1 MDGQV
6 LAVRRHVPLRPVN
19 ADELLSRLVAR
30 RVAQE
35 VPPGPGASRTVRFGH
50 LEVATAS
57 KAGETFMRA
66 RWRER
71 VGNTELGYLLVSDDS
86 KIDGSVLVL
95 GPREATEPLRSMDC
109 EGLASAIERAA
120 VMPSLEASRHIA
132 TEVVRLA
139 GRGLLVSGLLTR
151 HMLEHRILEDPTFGL
166 FAAEALRHVH
176 WDGDWR
182 SLPSG
187 LGYQIETLE
196 TRGYLLRFDGSPVAV
211 VHPKADPSDFMRL
224 DNAGRPPEGVLAADC
239 RSRGARYGLLVCR
252 NRYRLFDCDPGASTA
267 EWLDL
272 DAQLLGDERR
282 AYLALL
288 APRFLAEGGF
298 TELQDEAQTFGS
310 ALRRRLD
317 RTIRHDALPALAAG
331 LERWVAQTGAD
342 LDDDA
347 FRQELQR
354 AALTLL
360 FRLLFVLYAESSR
373 YLPTDDATYRRHSL
387 AELVA
392 EAQETQ
398 DDVSDASTGLWSS
411 FGTLVRALRTGNP
424 AWGVPA
430 YNGALFSS
438 RDFEGAALLEE
449 IELDDRCFA
458 EVLTA
463 VGIDAE
469 TGRGVD
475 YSSLEIAHIGHIYE
489 TLLSLQLTVADRPLR
504 YDLGQDRYITDADE
518 PEFVSGSL
526 LWQAHE
532 GGRKAGGV
540 YYTPVPLVK
549 HLVRQA
555 VLPTFERHLDEVR
568 LVAKDDPVTAA
579 SQLLDFAVL
588 DPACGSAHF
597 LVEVT
602 DLLAESTVAFL
613 AETPL
618 PKIRESINGLRSQA
632 RAGVEVTDAALLR
645 RLLLKHCVYG
655 TDVSPMGAEIATLS
669 LWLASFV
676 PGLSLAYLGRN
687 VVVGN
692 ALIGVVSIDAVM
704 STVGEGTTL
713 ELLMREA
720 LAAGASAVERVA
732 EIEDRTPSEVE
743 ASRTADLQARHTTE
757 GLRRLFDMWTADGC
771 GLEGARAHVGLYST
785 EILDGVRGHSVGD
798 FSERATTIA
807 TESRFMHWPLEFPQ
821 VFARD
826 TPGFDAIV
834 GNPPWEEVTVE
845 ELAFYGLHLPGLRG
859 LPSRE
864 RQAAIDELIAE
875 RPELAD
881 LLEQEQKR
889 VAVERT
895 ALASGEYVS
904 TGGDPD
910 LYKYFCQRYRSLVRE
925 GGMIGVV
932 LPRSAFVTQG
942 SEEFREWLYTEMTAR
957 RIDTLINRRLWA
969 FETHPQFGV
978 ALVTAQRQRPPD
990 RHRVAMLGIADSS
1003 EAWESQAASAGV
1015 PVAVASLGDGWLTP
1029 RLRSQAEA
1037 DLLAKLR
1044 TGSRFSL
1051 GSGGRWMCFAVR
1063 ELDETNDKSLW
1074 QSGRGGRQLWKGE
1087 SFDQYEPH
1095 GAAVRKC
1102 PASAA
1107 VLKKIHKPRPGSG
1120 SLIAEHVKLPV
1131 RRKAVRSELE
1141 RARVAFRDVSRSD
1154 DSRTARACLV
1164 PPDVL
1169 LTNTAPYLAFPK
1181 GSELA
1186 QAACLGVMN
1195 CLPFDWQARRF
1206 VEIHMNFFL
1215 LETLT
1220 IPDLDDVDYTA
1231 VASAAARLSATDD
1244 RFARFA
1250 NAVGVECGPLAVD
1263 ERESLRIEIDAR
1275 VARAWQLSPD
1285 DLETMFADF
1294 TADAV
1299 TPAYR
1304 EALVG
1309 RLSELG

>member
-30 RVAQE
+30 RAARE

-95 GPREATEPLRSMDC
+95 GPRAATEPLRSMDC

-120 VMPSLEASRHIA
+120 GMPSLEASRHIA

-182 SLPSG
+182 SLPAG

-196 TRGYLLRFDGSPVAV
+196 PRGYLLRFDGSPVAV

-239 RSRGARYGLLVCR
+239 RSRGARYGLLACR

-298 TELQDEAQTFGS
+298 TELQGEAQTFGS

-331 LERWVAQTGAD
+331 LERWVVQTGAD
-342 LDDDA
+342 LDDDE

-504 YDLGQDRYITDADE
+504 YDLGRDRYMAPGNDE
-518 PEFVSGSL
+518 PEIVSGSL
-526 LWQAHE
+526 LWQTHE

-568 LVAKDDPVTAA
+568 LVAKDDPVAAA

-632 RAGVEVTDAALLR
+632 RSGVEVTDAALLR

-692 ALIGVVSIDAVM
+692 ALIGVAAASSVVP
-704 STVGEGTTL
+704 EGTFQEQSLRTAVADAS
-713 ELLMREA
+713 EA
-720 LAAGASAVERVA
+720 AERVA
-732 EIEDRTPSEVE
+732 EIDDRTPSEVE
-743 ASRTADLQARHTTE
+743 ASKAADAETAVATA
-757 GLRRLFDMWTADGC
+757 GMRRLFDLWTAEGF
-771 GLEGARAHVGLYST
+771 GVVGAREAAEVSGPDVIAGSM
-785 EILDGVRGHSVGD
+785 GD
-798 FSERATTIA
+798 DTRYKLEAA
-807 TESRFMHWPLEFPQ
+807 VQLAAEHRFLHWPLEFPQ
-821 VFARD
+821 VFTGDRS
-826 TPGFDAIV
+826 GFDAVV
-834 GNPPWEEVTVE
+834 GNPPWEEVTIE

-859 LPSRE
+859 LASRE
-864 RQAAIDELIAE
+864 RQAAVDEL
-875 RPELAD
+875 LAD
-881 LLEQEQKR
+881 RPGIASMLKEEQER
-889 VAVERT
+889 VGVERA
-895 ALASGEYVS
+895 ALKAGEYVS

-932 LPRSAFVTQG
+932 LPRSAFVNQG
-942 SEEFREWLYTEMTAR
+942 SEPFRNWLYTQISTLR
-957 RIDTLINRRLWA
+957 VDTLLNKRCWMFDSEPRY
-969 FETHPQFGV
+969 GV
-978 ALVTAQRQRPPD
+978 ALVVAERRIPPTG
-990 RHRVAMLGIADSS
+990 HNLALLGTADSS
-1003 EAWESQAASAGV
+1003 EAWETQAGSAGV
-1015 PVAVASLGDGWLTP
+1015 PVSVNALGEGWLTP

-1044 TGSRFSL
+1044 TGSRFPL

-1063 ELDETNDKSLW
+1063 ELDETDDKSLW

-1107 VLKKIHKPRPGSG
+1107 VLKKIRKPRPGSG
-1120 SLIAEHVKLPV
+1120 SLIADHVKLPV

-1164 PPDVL
+1164 PPDAL
-1169 LTNTAPYLAFPK
+1169 LTNTAPYLAFPN

-1220 IPDLDDVDYTA
+1220 IPDLDDVDYPA
-1231 VASAAARLSATDD
+1231 VASAAARLSAMDN
-1244 RFARFA
+1244 RFAQFA
-1250 NAVGVECGPLAVD
+1250 KAVGVECGPLEAD
-1263 ERESLRIEIDAR
+1263 ERERLRIEIDAR
-1275 VARAWQLSPD
+1275 VAHAWQLSPD

-1299 TPAYR
+1299 PPAYR
-1304 EALVG
+1304 DALVA
-1309 RLSELG
+1309 RLFELS

>member
-1 MDGQV
+1 MLGQV
-6 LAVRRHVPLRPVN
+6 LAVRRHVLLRPVN

-30 RVAQE
+30 SVAQE
-35 VPPGPGASRTVRFGH
+35 VPPGPGARRTVRFGH

-71 VGNTELGYLLVSDDS
+71 VGNSELGYLLVSDDLS
-86 KIDGSVLVL
+86 TDGGVLVL
-95 GPREATEPLRSMDC
+95 GPGAATEPLRSMDC

-120 VMPSLEASRHIA
+120 TMPSLEASRHIA

-151 HMLEHRILEDPTFGL
+151 HMLEHRILDDPIFGV
-166 FAAEALRHVH
+166 FAAETLQHVH

-182 SLPSG
+182 SLPAG
-187 LGYQIETLE
+187 LGYEIETLE
-196 TRGYLLRFDGSPVAV
+196 PRGYLLRFDGSPVAV

-224 DNAGRPPEGVLAADC
+224 DDAGRPPEGVLAADC
-239 RSRGARYGLLVCR
+239 RSRGARYGLLAYR
-252 NRYRLFDCDPGASTA
+252 NRYRLFDCDPAASTA

-272 DAQLLGDERR
+272 DAQLLGNERR

-288 APRFLAEGGF
+288 APRYLAGGGF
-298 TELQDEAQTFGS
+298 IDLQVEAQTFGS

-317 RTIRHDALPALAAG
+317 RTIRHHALPALAAG
-331 LERWVAQTGAD
+331 LERWAAQTGED
-342 LDDDA
+342 LDDDE

-373 YLPTDDATYRRHSL
+373 YLPTDDATYNRHSL
-387 AELVA
+387 VELVA
-392 EAQETQ
+392 EAQKTQ
-398 DDVSDASTGLWSS
+398 ENVSDASTGLWSS

-438 RDFEGAALLEE
+438 GDFEGAALLEK

-463 VGIDAE
+463 VGIDVE

-475 YSSLEIAHIGHIYE
+475 FSSLEIAHIGHVYE
-489 TLLSLQLTVADRPLR
+489 TLLSLQLAVADRPLR
-504 YDLGQDRYITDADE
+504 YDLGLDRYIAAAKGE
-518 PEFVSGSL
+518 SEIVPGSL
-526 LWQAHE
+526 LWQTHE

-540 YYTPVPLVK
+540 YYTPVPLVR

-555 VLPTFERHLDEVR
+555 VLPAFESHLDEVR
-568 LVAKDDPVTAA
+568 HIAKDDPVAA
-579 SQLLDFAVL
+579 AARLLDFAVL

-602 DLLAESTVAFL
+602 DLLAESTVTFL

-632 RAGVEVTDAALLR
+632 RAGIEVTDAALLR

-692 ALIGVVSIDAVM
+692 ALIGVASAMGVVS
-704 STVGEGTTL
+704 EGTFQEQSLRTAL
-713 ELLMREA
+713 EEA
-720 LAAGASAVERVA
+720 SRAAERVA
-732 EIEDRTPSEVE
+732 AIDDRTPSEVE
-743 ASRTADLQARHTTE
+743 ASKAADAETAIATA
-757 GLRRLFDMWTADGC
+757 GMRRLFDLWTAGGFDVD
-771 GLEGARAHVGLYST
+771 GAREAVEVSGPDVIAGTMSDDVCNKL
-785 EILDGVRGHSVGD
+785 E
-798 FSERATTIA
+798 AA
-807 TESRFMHWPLEFPQ
+807 TELAAEHRFLHWPLEFPQ
-821 VFARD
+821 VFAGERS
-826 TPGFDAIV
+826 GFDAVV

-864 RQAAIDELIAE
+864 RQIAIDDLLAD
-875 RPELAD
+875 RPELAG
-881 LLEQEQKR
+881 LLEREQER
-889 VAVERT
+889 AAVERT

-910 LYKYFCQRYRSLVRE
+910 LYKYFCQRYRNLVRE

-932 LPRSAFVTQG
+932 LPRSAFVNQG
-942 SEEFREWLYTEMTAR
+942 SEPFRNWLYTQVSALR
-957 RIDTLINRRLWA
+957 VDTLLNKGCWMFDSEPRY
-969 FETHPQFGV
+969 GV
-978 ALVTAQRQRPPD
+978 ALV
-990 RHRVAMLGIADSS
+990 VAERKVPSTSHSLALLGTADSTS
-1003 EAWESQAASAGV
+1003 AWESQSASAGV
-1015 PVAVASLGDGWLTP
+1015 PVSISALGDGYLTP

-1044 TGSRFSL
+1044 TGSRFPL
-1051 GSGGRWMCFAVR
+1051 GSRGRWMCFGVA
-1063 ELDETNDKSLW
+1063 ELHETRDKPFW

-1095 GAAVRKC
+1095 GAAARKC
-1102 PASAA
+1102 PSSAE
-1107 VLKKIHKPRPGSG
+1107 VLKKIRKPLPGSG
-1120 SLIAEHVKLPV
+1120 SLIADHVKLAV
-1131 RRKAVRSELE
+1131 RRRAVRSELE

-1164 PPDVL
+1164 PPQVL
-1169 LTNTAPYLAFPK
+1169 LTNTAPYLAFPN
-1181 GSELA
+1181 GDERA

-1220 IPDLDDVDYTA
+1220 IPDFDEVDYQT
-1231 VASAAARLSATDD
+1231 VAHAAARLSAVDD
-1244 RFARFA
+1244 RFAPFA
-1250 NAVGVECGPLAVD
+1250 EAVGVQWGPLEAY
-1263 ERESLRIEIDAR
+1263 EREHLRIDIDAR
-1275 VARAWQLSPD
+1275 VARAWHLTHD

-1294 TADAV
+1294 TTDAV

-1304 EALVG
+1304 EALTE
-1309 RLSELG
+1309 RLSELS

>member
-6 LAVRRHVPLRPVN
+6 LAVRRHVLLRPVN

-30 RVAQE
+30 NVAQE
-35 VPPGPGASRTVRFGH
+35 VAPGPGASRTVRFGH
-50 LEVATAS
+50 LEVARAS

-71 VGNTELGYLLVSDDS
+71 VGNSELGYLLVIDDS
-86 KIDGSVLVL
+86 KNDGSVLVL
-95 GPREATEPLRSMDC
+95 GPRAPTEPLRSMDC
-109 EGLASAIERAA
+109 EGLAFAIERAA
-120 VMPSLEASRHIA
+120 AMPSLDASRHIA

-151 HMLEHRILEDPTFGL
+151 HMLEHRILDEPTFGL
-166 FAAEALRHVH
+166 FAAEALQHVH

-182 SLPSG
+182 SLPAG
-187 LGYQIETLE
+187 LGYDIETLE
-196 TRGYLLRFDGSPVAV
+196 PRGYLLRFGGSPVAV
-211 VHPKADPSDFMRL
+211 VHPKADSSDFMRL
-224 DNAGRPPEGVLAADC
+224 DDAGRPPEGVLAADC
-239 RSRGARYGLLVCR
+239 RSRGARYGLLACR
-252 NRYRLFDCDPGASTA
+252 NRYRLFDCDSAASTA
-267 EWLDL
+267 DWLDL

-288 APRFLAEGGF
+288 APRYLAEGGF
-298 TELQDEAQTFGS
+298 TELQDEAQAFGS

-317 RTIRHDALPALAAG
+317 RTIRHEALPALAAG
-331 LERWVAQTGAD
+331 LERWAAQHGAD
-342 LDDDA
+342 LDDDQ

-392 EAQETQ
+392 EAQQTQ
-398 DDVSDASTGLWSS
+398 DEVSDASTGLWSS

-438 RDFEGAALLEE
+438 GDFEGAALLED

-463 VGIDAE
+463 VGIDIE

-504 YDLGQDRYITDADE
+504 YDFGQDRYIGSEDE
-518 PEFVSGSL
+518 LEITSGSL
-526 LWQAHE
+526 LWQTHE

-540 YYTPVPLVK
+540 HYTPVPLVK

-555 VLPTFERHLDEVR
+555 VLPAFERHLDEVR
-568 LVAKDDPVTAA
+568 QIAKDDPVAA
-579 SQLLDFAVL
+579 AGRLLDFAVL

-618 PKIRESINGLRSQA
+618 PKIRDSINGLRSQA

-692 ALIGVVSIDAVM
+692 GLIGVASASSVVP
-704 STVGEGTTL
+704 EGTFQEQSLRT
-713 ELLMREA
+713 A
-720 LAAGASAVERVA
+720 LADATAAAERVA
-732 EIEDRTPSEVE
+732 EIDDRTPSEVE
-743 ASRTADLQARHTTE
+743 ASKAADAQTAVATA
-757 GLRRLFDMWTADGC
+757 GMRRLFDLWTAEGF
-771 GLEGARAHVGLYST
+771 EVVGAREAAEVSGADVIADT
-785 EILDGVRGHSVGD
+785 MGDDTRGKL
-798 FSERATTIA
+798 EMATQLA
-807 TESRFMHWPLEFPQ
+807 AEHRFLHWPLEFPQ
-821 VFARD
+821 VFGGERS
-826 TPGFDAIV
+826 GFDAVV

-859 LPSRE
+859 LSSRE
-864 RQAAIDELIAE
+864 RQAAIDELLAD

-881 LLEQEQKR
+881 LLEQEQER
-889 VAVERT
+889 VAVERA
-895 ALASGEYVS
+895 ALASGEYAS

-910 LYKYFCQRYRSLVRE
+910 LYKYFCQRYRNLVRE

-932 LPRSAFVTQG
+932 LPRSAFVNQG
-942 SEEFREWLYTEMTAR
+942 SEPFRNWLYTQISAR
-957 RIDTLINRRLWA
+957 RVDTLLNKGCWMFDSEPRY
-969 FETHPQFGV
+969 GV
-978 ALVTAQRQRPPD
+978 ALV
-990 RHRVAMLGIADSS
+990 VAERKIPTTSHSLALLGTADSS
-1003 EAWESQAASAGV
+1003 AAWELQAGSTGV
-1015 PVAVASLGDGWLTP
+1015 PVSVAALGDGYLTP
-1029 RLRSQAEA
+1029 RLRSQGEA
-1037 DLLAKLR
+1037 DLLTKLR
-1044 TGSRFSL
+1044 TGSRFPL
-1051 GSGGRWMCFAVR
+1051 GSGARWMCFGVA
-1063 ELDETNDKSLW
+1063 ELHETNDKSLW

-1095 GAAVRKC
+1095 GAAARNC
-1102 PASAA
+1102 PSSPA
-1107 VLKKIHKPRPGSG
+1107 VLKKIRKPRPGSG
-1120 SLIAEHVKLPV
+1120 SLLADHVKLPV
-1131 RRKAVRSELE
+1131 RRRAVGAELE

-1154 DSRTARACLV
+1154 DSRTARACLI

-1169 LTNTAPYLAFPK
+1169 LTNTAPYLAFPNAD
-1181 GSELA
+1181 EVA

-1195 CLPFDWQARRF
+1195 SLPFDWQARRY

-1220 IPDLDDVDYTA
+1220 LPDFDDADYTA
-1231 VASAAARLSATDD
+1231 VAKAAARLSAVDD
-1244 RFARFA
+1244 RFTEFA
-1250 NAVGVECGPLAVD
+1250 EAAGVEHGPLAA
-1263 ERESLRIEIDAR
+1263 EEHEHLRIDIDAH
-1275 VARAWQLSPD
+1275 VARAWRLTVN
-1285 DLETMFADF
+1285 DLDTMFADF

-1304 EALVG
+1304 GALVA
-1309 RLSELG
+1309 RLLELS

>member
-6 LAVRRHVPLRPVN
+6 LAVRRHVFLRPVN

-30 RVAQE
+30 NVAQE

-50 LEVATAS
+50 LEVARAT

-71 VGNTELGYLLVSDDS
+71 VANSELGYLLVTDDS
-86 KIDGSVLVL
+86 KNDGSVLVL
-95 GPREATEPLRSMDC
+95 GPRAPTEPLRSMDC
-109 EGLASAIERAA
+109 EGLAFAIERAA
-120 VMPSLEASRHIA
+120 AMPSLDASRHIA

-151 HMLEHRILEDPTFGL
+151 HMLEHRILDDPTFGL
-166 FAAEALRHVH
+166 FAAEALQHVH

-182 SLPSG
+182 SLPTG
-187 LGYQIETLE
+187 LGYDIETLE
-196 TRGYLLRFDGSPVAV
+196 PRGYLLRFDGSPVAV
-211 VHPKADPSDFMRL
+211 VHPKADPSNFMRL
-224 DNAGRPPEGVLAADC
+224 DDAGRPPEGVLAADC
-239 RSRGARYGLLVCR
+239 RSRGARYGLLACR
-252 NRYRLFDCDPGASTA
+252 NRYRLFDCDASASTA
-267 EWLDL
+267 DWLDL

-288 APRFLAEGGF
+288 APRYLAEGGF
-298 TELQDEAQTFGS
+298 TELQDEAQAFGS

-317 RTIRHDALPALAAG
+317 RTIRHEALPALAAG
-331 LERWVAQTGAD
+331 LERWATQHGAD
-342 LDDDA
+342 LDDDE

-392 EAQETQ
+392 EAQQTQ
-398 DDVSDASTGLWSS
+398 DEVSDASTGLWSS
-411 FGTLVRALRTGNP
+411 FGTLVRALRSGNP

-438 RDFEGAALLEE
+438 GDFEGAELLEE

-458 EVLTA
+458 GVLTA

-504 YDLGQDRYITDADE
+504 YDFGQDRYIGSEDE
-518 PEFVSGSL
+518 PEIFSGAL
-526 LWQAHE
+526 LWQTHE

-555 VLPTFERHLDEVR
+555 VLPAFDSHLNDVRH
-568 LVAKDDPVTAA
+568 VAKDDPVAA
-579 SQLLDFAVL
+579 ANQLLDFAVL

-602 DLLAESTVAFL
+602 DLLAERTVAFL

-692 ALIGVVSIDAVM
+692 ALIGVASASSVVP
-704 STVGEGTTL
+704 EGTFQEQSLRT
-713 ELLMREA
+713 A
-720 LAAGASAVERVA
+720 LADATVAAERVA
-732 EIEDRTPSEVE
+732 EIDDRTPSEVE
-743 ASRTADLQARHTTE
+743 ASKAADAQTAVATA
-757 GLRRLFDMWTADGC
+757 GMRRLFDLWTAEGF
-771 GLEGARAHVGLYST
+771 EVVGARVAAEVSGPDVIADT
-785 EILDGVRGHSVGD
+785 MGD
-798 FSERATTIA
+798 DTRSKLELATQLA
-807 TESRFMHWPLEFPQ
+807 AEHRFLHWPLEFPQ
-821 VFARD
+821 VFGGERS
-826 TPGFDAIV
+826 GFDAVV

-845 ELAFYGLHLPGLRG
+845 KLAFYGLHLPGLRS
-859 LPSRE
+859 LASRE
-864 RQAAIDELIAE
+864 RQAAIDELLAD

-881 LLEQEQKR
+881 LLGQEQER

-895 ALASGEYVS
+895 ALASGEYSS

-910 LYKYFCQRYRSLVRE
+910 LYKYFCQRYRDLVRQ
-925 GGMIGVV
+925 GGLIGVV
-932 LPRSAFVTQG
+932 LPRSAFVTKG
-942 SEEFREWLYTEMTAR
+942 SEGFRDWLYTEMTAR

-978 ALVTAQRQRPPD
+978 ALVTAQRLEPPSG
-990 RHRVAMLGIADSS
+990 HRVAMLGVADSG
-1003 EAWESQAASAGV
+1003 EAWSSQAASSGV
-1015 PVAVASLGDGWLTP
+1015 PVAVTSLGDGWLTP

-1044 TGSRFSL
+1044 MGSRFPL

-1063 ELDETNDKSLW
+1063 ELDETNDKRLW
-1074 QSGRGGRQLWKGE
+1074 ASARGGRLLWKGE

-1095 GAAVRKC
+1095 GAAARKC
-1102 PASAA
+1102 PSSAA
-1107 VLKKIHKPRPGSG
+1107 VLKKTRKPRPGSG
-1120 SLIAEHVKLPV
+1120 SLIADHVKLAV
-1131 RRKAVRSELE
+1131 RRSAVGSELE

-1154 DSRTARACLV
+1154 DSRTARACLI
-1164 PPDVL
+1164 PPEIL
-1169 LTNTAPYLAFPK
+1169 LTNKAPYLAFVT
-1181 GSELA
+1181 GNELD
-1186 QAACLGVMN
+1186 QAACLGMLN
-1195 CLPFDWQARRF
+1195 SLPFDWQARRY
-1206 VEIHMNFFL
+1206 VEISMNFFL
-1215 LETLT
+1215 LESLVV
-1220 IPDLDDVDYTA
+1220 PNLDDADYRA
-1231 VASAAARLSATDD
+1231 VAKAAARLSAVDD
-1244 RFARFA
+1244 RFTEFA
-1250 NAVGVECGPLAVD
+1250 EAAGVEHGPLADD
-1263 ERESLRIEIDAR
+1263 EREHMRIEIDAH
-1275 VARAWQLSPD
+1275 VAHAWRLTVD
-1285 DLETMFADF
+1285 DLDTLFADF
-1294 TADAV
+1294 STDAV

-1304 EALVG
+1304 EALVA
-1309 RLSELG
+1309 RLLELS

>member
-1 MDGQV
+1 MNGQV

-30 RVAQE
+30 SVAQE

-57 KAGETFMRA
+57 KTGETFMRA

-71 VGNTELGYLLVSDDS
+71 VGNSELGYLLVTDDS
-86 KIDGSVLVL
+86 NIDGSVLVL
-95 GPREATEPLRSMDC
+95 GPGAATEPLRSMDC

-120 VMPSLEASRHIA
+120 NMPSLEASRHIA

-151 HMLEHRILEDPTFGL
+151 HMLEHRILDDPTFGV
-166 FAAEALRHVH
+166 FAAEALQDVH

-182 SLPSG
+182 SLPTG
-187 LGYQIETLE
+187 LGYDIETLE
-196 TRGYLLRFDGSPVAV
+196 PRGYLLRFDDGPVAV
-211 VHPKADPSDFMRL
+211 VHPKADPSDFVRL

-239 RSRGARYGLLVCR
+239 RSRGARYGLLACR
-252 NRYRLFDCDPGASTA
+252 NRYRLFDCDPAASTA

-288 APRFLAEGGF
+288 APRYLVEGGLS
-298 TELQDEAQTFGS
+298 ELQDEAQTFGS

-331 LERWVAQTGAD
+331 LERWTAQNGRD
-342 LDDDA
+342 LDDDE

-373 YLPTDDATYRRHSL
+373 YLPTDDATYCRHSL

-392 EAQETQ
+392 EAQQTQ
-398 DDVSDASTGLWSS
+398 DEVSDASTGLWSS

-438 RDFEGAALLEE
+438 GDFEGAALLEE

-489 TLLSLQLTVADRPLR
+489 TLLSLQLTVADRALR
-504 YDLGQDRYITDADE
+504 YDLGQDRYIAADDE
-518 PEFVSGSL
+518 PDIVSGSL
-526 LWQAHE
+526 LWQTHQ

-555 VLPTFERHLDEVR
+555 VLPVFEAHLDEVR
-568 LVAKDDPVTAA
+568 RIAKDDPVAA
-579 SQLLDFAVL
+579 AGQLLDFAVL

-632 RAGVEVTDAALLR
+632 RAGAEVTDAALLR

-655 TDVSPMGAEIATLS
+655 ADVSPMGAEIATLS

-692 ALIGVVSIDAVM
+692 ALIGVASASSVVS
-704 STVGEGTTL
+704 EGTFQEQSL
-713 ELLMREA
+713 RSALQEA
-720 LAAGASAVERVA
+720 SEAAERVA
-732 EIEDRTPSEVE
+732 AIDDRTPSEVE
-743 ASRTADLQARHTTE
+743 ASKAADVETAIATA
-757 GLRRLFDMWTADGC
+757 GMRRLFDLWTAGGFDVD
-771 GLEGARAHVGLYST
+771 GAREAVEVSGPDVIAGT
-785 EILDGVRGHSVGD
+785 MGD
-798 FSERATTIA
+798 DISSRLEAA
-807 TESRFMHWPLEFPQ
+807 TELAAEHRFLHWPLEFPQ
-821 VFARD
+821 VFAGERS
-826 TPGFDAIV
+826 GFDAVV
-834 GNPPWEEVTVE
+834 GNPPWEEVTIE

-864 RQAAIDELIAE
+864 RQSAIDELLTD
-875 RPELAD
+875 RPELVG
-881 LLEQEQKR
+881 LLEQEQER
-889 VAVERT
+889 VTVERA
-895 ALASGEYVS
+895 ALASGEYIS
-904 TGGDPD
+904 AGGDPD
-910 LYKYFCQRYRSLVRE
+910 LYKYFCQRYRNLVRE

-942 SEEFREWLYTEMTAR
+942 SAGFRDWLYTEMTAR

-978 ALVTAQRQRPPD
+978 ALVTAQRQEPPD
-990 RHRVAMLGIADSS
+990 GHEVAMLGIADSS
-1003 EAWESQAASAGV
+1003 QAWESQAASTGV

-1029 RLRSQAEA
+1029 RLRSQTEA

-1044 TGSRFSL
+1044 KGSRFPL

-1063 ELDETNDKSLW
+1063 ELDETNDKHLW
-1074 QSGRGGRQLWKGE
+1074 RSGRGGRQLWKGE
-1087 SFDQYEPH
+1087 SFDRYDPH
-1095 GAAVRKC
+1095 GAAARRC
-1102 PASAA
+1102 PANAA
-1107 VLKKIHKPRPGSG
+1107 VLRKIRKSRPGSG
-1120 SLIAEHVKLPV
+1120 SLIGDHVKLAV
-1131 RRKAVRSELE
+1131 RRRAVRSELE

-1154 DSRTARACLV
+1154 DSRTTRACLV
-1164 PPDVL
+1164 PPEVL
-1169 LTNTAPYLAFPK
+1169 LTNKAPYIAFVD
-1181 GSELA
+1181 GDEIA
-1186 QAACLGVMN
+1186 QAACLGVLN
-1195 CLPFDWQARRF
+1195 SLPFDWQARRY
-1206 VEIHMNFFL
+1206 VEINMNFFL
-1215 LETLT
+1215 LESLVV
-1220 IPDLDDVDYTA
+1220 PNLDDADYAA
-1231 VASAAARLSATDD
+1231 VASAAARLSAVDD
-1244 RFARFA
+1244 RFATFSE
-1250 NAVGVECGPLAVD
+1250 AVGVEHGELAAD
-1263 ERESLRIEIDAR
+1263 EREHLRIDIDAR
-1275 VARAWQLSPD
+1275 VARAWRLTRD

-1294 TADAV
+1294 TTDAI

-1304 EALVG
+1304 EALVA
-1309 RLSELG
+1309 RLAELS

>member
-1 MDGQV
+1 M
-6 LAVRRHVPLRPVN
+6 N

-71 VGNTELGYLLVSDDS
+71 VGSSELGYLLVFDDS
-86 KIDGSVLVL
+86 KTDGSVLVL
-95 GPREATEPLRSMDC
+95 GPRAATEPLRSMDC

-120 VMPSLEASRHIA
+120 AMPSLEASRHIA

-151 HMLEHRILEDPTFGL
+151 HMLEHRILDDPTFGL
-166 FAAEALRHVH
+166 FAAEALQDVH

-182 SLPSG
+182 SLPAG
-187 LGYQIETLE
+187 LGYDIETLE
-196 TRGYLLRFDGSPVAV
+196 PRGYLLRFDSSPVAV

-224 DNAGRPPEGVLAADC
+224 DDAGRPPEGVLAADC
-239 RSRGARYGLLVCR
+239 RSRGARYGLLACR
-252 NRYRLFDCDPGASTA
+252 NRYRLFDCDPAASTA

-282 AYLALL
+282 ACLALL
-288 APRFLAEGGF
+288 APRYLAEGGF

-342 LDDDA
+342 IDDDE

-392 EAQETQ
+392 EAQQTQ

-430 YNGALFSS
+430 YNGALFSN

-504 YDLGQDRYITDADE
+504 YDLGRDRYIAAADE
-518 PEFVSGSL
+518 PEIVSGSL

-555 VLPTFERHLDEVR
+555 VLPAFEGHLDEVR
-568 LVAKDDPVTAA
+568 HIAKEDPVAA
-579 SQLLDFAVL
+579 ANQLLDFAVL

-602 DLLAESTVAFL
+602 DLLAESTVTFL

-632 RAGVEVTDAALLR
+632 RAGIDVTDAALLR

-692 ALIGVVSIDAVM
+692 ALIGVASASSVVP
-704 STVGEGTTL
+704 EGTFQEQSLRT
-713 ELLMREA
+713 A
-720 LAAGASAVERVA
+720 LADASEAAERVA
-732 EIEDRTPSEVE
+732 EIDDRTPSEVE
-743 ASRTADLQARHTTE
+743 ASKAADAETAVATA
-757 GLRRLFDMWTADGC
+757 GMRRLFDLWTAEGF
-771 GLEGARAHVGLYST
+771 EVVGAREAAEVSGSDIIADT
-785 EILDGVRGHSVGD
+785 V
-798 FSERATTIA
+798 SEDIRKKLEAAI
-807 TESRFMHWPLEFPQ
+807 RFAAQHHFLHWPLEFPR
-821 VFARD
+821 VFADGRR
-826 TPGFDAIV
+826 GFDAVV
-834 GNPPWEEVTVE
+834 GNPPWEEVTIE

-859 LPSRE
+859 LPSHQ
-864 RQAAIDELIAE
+864 RQAEIVELRAE
-875 RPELAD
+875 RPELAG
-881 LLEQEQKR
+881 LLEQEQER
-889 VAVERT
+889 VTVERA

-932 LPRSAFVTQG
+932 LPRSTFVTQG
-942 SEEFREWLYTEMTAR
+942 SEGFRDWLYTEMTAR

-978 ALVTAQRQRPPD
+978 ALVTAQRQEPPD
-990 RHRVAMLGIADSS
+990 GHIVAMLGIADSS
-1003 EAWESQAASAGV
+1003 EAWESQAASTGV

-1044 TGSRFSL
+1044 TGSRFPL
-1051 GSGGRWMCFAVR
+1051 GSGGRWMCFGVA
-1063 ELDETNDKSLW
+1063 ELHETNDKSLW

-1095 GAAVRKC
+1095 GAAARKC
-1102 PASAA
+1102 SASAA
-1107 VLKKIHKPRPGSG
+1107 VLQKIRKPRPGSG
-1120 SLIAEHVKLPV
+1120 SLIADHVKLAV
-1131 RRKAVRSELE
+1131 RRRTVSSELE

-1164 PPDVL
+1164 PPEVL
-1169 LTNTAPYLAFPK
+1169 LTNKAPYIAFVD
-1181 GSELA
+1181 GDEMT
-1186 QAACLGVMN
+1186 QAACLGIIN
-1195 CLPFDWQARRF
+1195 SLPFDWQVRRY
-1206 VEIHMNFFL
+1206 VEINMNFFL
-1215 LETLT
+1215 LESLVV
-1220 IPDLDDVDYTA
+1220 PNLDDADYPA
-1231 VASAAARLSATDD
+1231 VVSAAARLSAVDD
-1244 RFARFA
+1244 RFAQFA
-1250 NAVGVECGPLAVD
+1250 EAVGVEYGPLAAD
-1263 ERESLRIEIDAR
+1263 EREHLRIDIDAR
-1275 VARAWQLSPD
+1275 VARAWQLTHD
-1285 DLETMFADF
+1285 DLETTFVDF
-1294 TADAV
+1294 TTDAV

-1304 EALVG
+1304 EALVA
-1309 RLSELG
+1309 RLRELS